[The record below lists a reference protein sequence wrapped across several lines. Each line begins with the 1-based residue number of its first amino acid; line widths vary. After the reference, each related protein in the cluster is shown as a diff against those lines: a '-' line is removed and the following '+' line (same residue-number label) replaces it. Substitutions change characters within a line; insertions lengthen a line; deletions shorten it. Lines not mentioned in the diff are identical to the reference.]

1 VKKCV
6 TVILVIILL
15 FIFVSPQIAMA
26 APAMRQ
32 GSKGNDVVE
41 MQKRLIELGYLNDR
55 ADGSFGPLTLKA
67 VKDFQKANGLVA
79 DGICGPKTQSILY
92 SNKAVPASNQ
102 SRGGSSNVSIP
113 ITRTLRKGS
122 KGSDVAELQR
132 RLNELG
138 FNAGKIDGSF
148 GSQTLNAVYAFQKS
162 RGLVVDGV
170 VGKITRAA
178 LYEEVSSPTP
188 TPKPTPKP
196 TVKPDPTTTPSTQI
210 TVTLRRGSK
219 GSQVEALQR
228 RLIELGFDCGAI
240 DGSFGPATQKAVIEF
255 QLAYGLVGD
264 GVVGPL
270 TRAKLNAGGKPTT
283 PTPTPKPTP
292 KPTVKPDPTATPS
305 TQITVTLRRGSKGSQ
320 VEALQR
326 RLIELG
332 FDCGAIDGSFGP
344 ATQKAV
350 IEFQLAY
357 GLVGDGV
364 VGPLTRAKL
373 NAGGKPTT
381 PQPEKEMP
389 DTDALKGKIIILD
402 PGHGG
407 SDWGASS
414 NGYLEKNLNLDM
426 ALKLRDMLEN
436 AGATVYMT
444 RTDDRYVSLFYR
456 SAYANKV
463 VLELE
468 IDHLEHE
475 KIKLTD
481 ESETIDKKIQL
492 IKSDNSALNEY
503 KEAIIVLIELLSKTK
518 EESYETQEP
527 GSSESTEIKE
537 ILDFADDSSDKAD
550 THISTELPENI
561 LNQLIIANEHRNN
574 LRQSVKDQLVL
585 GNESI
590 TPENLD
596 DLESILDSIEAAK
609 NMNNTAISVLEDK
622 NKTLLERIQNV
633 KDEISEVHRLLC
645 GFQPYFDNPAN
656 QNRTG
661 IYTVTKDASF
671 NVASADLQKV
681 MDLTRKKYQDNILF
695 ISIHCNATVEK
706 TQTYISGMYVFYRNN
721 NPKANNNRSYYKN
734 YNETAR
740 QKLASKLLIETN
752 KSTNFIQSTSQ
763 PRVDDFSVL
772 RENNLVSALV
782 EVGFMNNPHD
792 LNLIIQDSVR
802 TDAAYGMLK
811 GIISYFE

>member
-1 VKKCV
+1 
-6 TVILVIILL
+6 
-15 FIFVSPQIAMA
+15 MA

-148 GSQTLNAVYAFQKS
+148 GSKTLNAVYAFQKS

-196 TVKPDPTTTPSTQI
+196 TVKPDPTT
-210 TVTLRRGSK
+210 
-219 GSQVEALQR
+219 
-228 RLIELGFDCGAI
+228 
-240 DGSFGPATQKAVIEF
+240 
-255 QLAYGLVGD
+255 
-264 GVVGPL
+264 
-270 TRAKLNAGGKPTT
+270 
-283 PTPTPKPTP
+283 
-292 KPTVKPDPTATPS
+292 TPS

-503 KEAIIVLIELLSKTK
+503 KEAIIVLIELLSETK